1 MTIEE
6 LSFDLGVA
14 RTEADLADVRKVR
27 ALAYG
32 HHVPEMA
39 RVMRRPDPADR
50 MPHTVVLIVRDRGDA
65 APIGT
70 VRIATNRER
79 PLLLEGSYSLPES
92 LRGRHLAE
100 ITRLAVAPGADDQLV
115 KRALMKACYLVCL
128 SRQVQ
133 KMVIGARSSALVR
146 GYRHLGFECL
156 TQSLGPVPL
165 AYAGGLPHHVLALDV
180 PSAERIWHS
189 ISHPL
194 HEWMMRTCHPNID
207 VSPAPGYERRGA
219 SRSPN
224 TLGTLQ
230 SRRARSTASVEA
242 SASIAQRCATAASSA
257 SEKGLVT
264 MSFMPA

>member
-1 MTIEE
+1 M
-6 LSFDLGVA
+6 A
-14 RTEADLADVRKVR
+14 RRLNITTHASDAVQGEGSYVKVR
-27 ALAYG
+27 AVTWG
-32 HHVPEMA
+32 
-39 RVMRRPDPADR
+39 
-50 MPHTVVLIVRDRGDA
+50 
-65 APIGT
+65 
-70 VRIATNRER
+70 
-79 PLLLEGSYSLPES
+79 ES
-92 LRGRHLAE
+92 K
-100 ITRLAVAPGADDQLV
+100 RLALAFEGMDMATKFDAADDQLV